1 MLHKYVSQDQTAE
14 LGRVAPEINV
24 YKDVGAP
31 EMNYATI
38 SNLVSAPRDSPRDL
52 LLPRT
57 AEPGLRLQ

>member
-1 MLHKYVSQDQTAE
+1 MQLLAMHQTAE

-31 EMNYATI
+31 EMNYATM

-52 LLPRT
+52 L
-57 AEPGLRLQ
+57 